1 MQRWKL
7 SLMHQRQDMRTYKMA
22 KLIVVLLLLVCYTS
36 VQARV
41 TCIKTLNGRVC
52 KNQNTGEVTVKRHY
66 KESGITTF
74 IPIIRGHSSGQRS
87 AIQTIRP
94 LHSQ

>member
-52 KNQNTGEVTVKRHY
+52 KKQNTGEVTVKRHY

-74 IPIIRGHSSGQRS
+74 TTTNKGRKQRGSGQRVMP
-87 AIQTIRP
+87 IWME
-94 LHSQ
+94 

>member
-1 MQRWKL
+1 
-7 SLMHQRQDMRTYKMA
+7 MA
-22 KLIVVLLLLVCYTS
+22 KLIVLLLLLVCYTS

-41 TCIKTLNGRVC
+41 TCVKTYKGRMC
-52 KNQNTGEVTVKRHY
+52 TNTNTGEITVKRHY

-74 IPIIRGHSSGQRS
+74 IPIIRGHSSRQRS